1 LQGIWI
7 TLHNEAAHALIEAQ
21 RGPKVTVEDS
31 IPVLEILLPE
41 RDIEA
46 VRMACGSDVC
56 GRRSL
61 AEHLQNGITRNEVNK
76 QKDN

>member
-1 LQGIWI
+1 
-7 TLHNEAAHALIEAQ
+7 
-21 RGPKVTVEDS
+21 VEDS